1 VETPD
6 EVAAGISRVLD
17 VVPAERLGLTT
28 GCGLKNLP
36 RLTAYQKI
44 RSLADGAQ
52 LVRER
57 LEG

>member
-6 EVAAGISRVLD
+6 EVAGRISRVLA

-28 GCGLKNLP
+28 GCGLKILP
-36 RLTAYQKI
+36 RLTAYQEI